1 MRQLSSTIKILPA
14 GKSLDRNWLA
24 YQLQGW
30 RTSLRRYKYLYLL
43 LVPAFA
49 YYLIFHYVPIYG
61 VTLAFKKFKVMQGI
75 LASPWADPLFRYFE
89 RLFTN
94 PDFFRAV
101 RNTFIISFYK
111 IVFAFPAPIIL
122 ALALNEIPS
131 MKFRKFTQTV
141 MYLPHFI
148 SWVVIGGI
156 MIAMLRANEG
166 IINVF
171 LGLFG
176 VPSRQYM
183 TDPNYFRAVLV
194 ISHIW
199 KNIGWGAI
207 IYLAALAGVDPTLYE
222 AAIVDGARRVHLLF
236 HITIPQIKS
245 TIIIMLILTLGRVM
259 NVGFEQIFILYSLS
273 VYEVA
278 DIIQTFVYRAG
289 IIGMQYSL
297 ATAAGLFRS
306 VISLLFIIT
315 SNSIAKRMGERG
327 IY

>member
-1 MRQLSSTIKILPA
+1 MKVSPSQKKTRRRWASTQLNGWA
-14 GKSLDRNWLA
+14 VSLK
-24 YQLQGW
+24 
-30 RTSLRRYKYLYLL
+30 RYKYLYILL
-43 LVPAFA
+43 IPALI
-49 YYLIFHYVPIYG
+49 YYITFHYVPLYG
-61 VTLAFKKFKVMQGI
+61 LTLAFKKFRAIDGI
-75 LASPWADPLFRYFE
+75 FKSPWADPIWRFFIRLFR
-89 RLFTN
+89 N

-101 RNTFIISFYK
+101 RNTFIISLYK
-111 IVFAFPAPIIL
+111 IVFAFPAPIVL
-122 ALALNEIPS
+122 ALALNEVAS

-156 MIAMLRANEG
+156 MIAMLRTNEG

-183 TDPNYFRAVLV
+183 TDPNYFRAVLI

-199 KNIGWGAI
+199 KNMGWGAI
-207 IYLAALAGVDPTLYE
+207 IYLAALAGVDPNLYE
-222 AAIVDGARRVHLLF
+222 AAIVDGAKRGRLLI
-236 HITIPQIKS
+236 HITIPQIRH
-245 TIIIMLILTLGRVM
+245 TIVIMLILSLGRVM
-259 NVGFEQIFILYSLS
+259 NVGFEQIFILYSLP
-273 VYEVA
+273 VYEVS

-289 IIGMQYSL
+289 IQGMQYSL

-306 VISLLFIIT
+306 LVSLFFIIT
-315 SNSIAKRMGERG
+315 ANTIAKKLGEMG